1 MTFEFEVIAAAL
13 FSIIDMYCIY
23 RLLNS
28 KLTFRFSKEKIVSV
42 YVTIYALYVLF
53 QVLMGIF
60 SSYPVKLP
68 LMLTF
73 YFLLFIIY
81 SDAIHTRLFWILIT
95 LLILALCELVSCP
108 FVMLITHTSFENI
121 SQTKSAYCVGMI
133 LSRILLF
140 LAVSYFTRSKYAKR
154 KMFNGFSKE
163 ICAIILID
171 GIYLIVFLSLFYYQS
186 FFIDVDTAITLSLL
200 VLILIS
206 ALSIYLLQ
214 KVMRKSE
221 EIMNTTLKLQQ
232 AEMEH
237 KLTSDMTSVVENLR
251 SLRHDMNN
259 HMSILQGLLSVKA
272 YDDMEDYLA
281 SLTKELSVANS
292 FYFPEN
298 KVLSV
303 LLNSKISKAS
313 QLGITFETEILTSET
328 PFSER
333 DLCAVIGNII
343 ENAIEASSIHTNP
356 YIYFTMY
363 RNEQQLHIQCDNTY
377 ITKPVFEN
385 GRLITSK
392 EDKTTHGIGTQNI
405 CSIVEAYHGTTK
417 FSVDER
423 FHVAIS
429 IPV

>member
-1 MTFEFEVIAAAL
+1 MAFEFQVIAAAL
-13 FSIIDMYCIY
+13 FSIIDIYCVY
-23 RLLNS
+23 RLLNNS
-28 KLTFRFSKEKIVSV
+28 LTFRFPKGKLVPI
-42 YVTIYALYVLF
+42 YAGIYALYILI
-53 QVLMGIF
+53 QVLMGVF

-68 LMLTF
+68 LMLLF
-73 YFLLFIIY
+73 SISLFIIY
-81 SDAIHTRLFWILIT
+81 SGASYKKLFWIFFIM
-95 LLILALCELVSCP
+95 LILS
-108 FVMLITHTSFENI
+108 HTLPGDI
-121 SQTKSAYCVGMI
+121 PQTKSAYFTGII
-133 LSRILLF
+133 LSRIPFLLVCY
-140 LAVSYFTRSKYAKR
+140 LTRPKYTK
-154 KMFNGFSKE
+154 KKIFHGFYKE
-163 ICAIILID
+163 ISAIVCID
-171 GIYLIVFLSLFYYQS
+171 GIYLALLLNLFYYHT
-186 FFIDVDTAITLSLL
+186 FFSDINTAIALSVFVL
-200 VLILIS
+200 VLIS

-214 KVMRKSE
+214 KVTKKSE

-237 KLTSDMTSVVENLR
+237 KLASDMTSVVENLR

-259 HMSILQGLLSVKA
+259 HMSILQGLLSVGA
-272 YDDMEDYLA
+272 YDDMEAYLT
-281 SLTKELSVANS
+281 SLTQELSVANN

-313 QLGITFETEILTSET
+313 QLGIVFETEILISKT

-333 DLCAVIGNII
+333 DLCAVIGNVI

-363 RNEQQLHIQCDNTY
+363 QDEQQLHIHCENTFATAP
-377 ITKPVFEN
+377 IFES
-385 GRLITSK
+385 GRLLTTK

-405 CSIVEAYHGTTK
+405 CSIVETYHGTTE

-429 IPV
+429 IPISGQA